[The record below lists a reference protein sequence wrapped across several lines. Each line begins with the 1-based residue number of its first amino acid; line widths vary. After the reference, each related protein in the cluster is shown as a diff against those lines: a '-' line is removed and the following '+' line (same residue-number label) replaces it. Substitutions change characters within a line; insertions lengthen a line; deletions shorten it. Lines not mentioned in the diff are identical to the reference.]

1 MKLTI
6 ITNFDVEYDVD
17 LIKRQEDKVYFKRNL
32 GDKKW
37 DYVNPGDVKYIKI
50 SENKSFG

>member
-6 ITNFDVEYDVD
+6 MTTFNVEYEVD
-17 LIKRQEDKVYFKRNL
+17 KIKRKNDKVYFKRNL
-32 GDKKW
+32 SDKKW

-50 SENKSFG
+50 SENRSFY

>member
-6 ITNFDVEYDVD
+6 ITNFNVQYEADK
-17 LIKRQEDKVYFKRNL
+17 IKRKDGKVYFKRNL
-32 GDKKW
+32 SDKKW

-50 SENKSFG
+50 SENKSL